1 MIVAGSAM
9 PPLAAL
15 IPIVVIA
22 LAFDL
27 YCLVDLS
34 RSRVRYLPKWAW
46 ALVILV
52 VSSPLGGI
60 AYLAA
65 GKQQG

>member
-1 MIVAGSAM
+1 M

-15 IPIVVIA
+15 IPIIVIA
-22 LAFDL
+22 LAFDI

-34 RSRVRYLPKWAW
+34 RSRVRYLPKWGW
-46 ALVILV
+46 ALVILF

-65 GKQQG
+65 GKQQT